1 MQYVC
6 VCRKVCTGGRQSVML
21 GILLCYYPILFLR
34 QDIFLNLELIIQL
47 DWLASKCQGA
57 ISLHSLRAAITHACC
72 LPCFCMLETYTWV
85 PMFSQEELYP
95 LIYLLGPIFNAF
107 VFTEMHSYR

>member
-1 MQYVC
+1 M
-6 VCRKVCTGGRQSVML
+6 ML

-57 ISLHSLRAAITHACC
+57 ISLHSLRAAITHAYC
-72 LPCFCMLETYTWV
+72 LPCFCMDVGDLH
-85 PMFSQEELYP
+85 
-95 LIYLLGPIFNAF
+95 LGPH
-107 VFTEMHSYR
+107 VFTRRALPIDLPSRSYF